1 MDKGTLIRTLVL
13 LVALI
18 NQIAGTSVIA
28 LNESEVVTAVE
39 AGYLLVST
47 VITAVTSIV
56 AWWKNNYIS
65 GKGKAQAEVLE
76 KNGLK

>member
-76 KNGLK
+76 KSGLK